1 MVVVLIVVV
10 TIKFEWVIT
19 EGHCNYCPSLIQ
31 TKSNNMKNNYI
42 ETIKYRL
49 EMLEDV
55 IKHAELDNI
64 IDIDDYNKITSKL
77 EIVGNIIYKL

>member
-1 MVVVLIVVV
+1 
-10 TIKFEWVIT
+10 
-19 EGHCNYCPSLIQ
+19 
-31 TKSNNMKNNYI
+31 MKNNYI
-42 ETIKYRL
+42 KTIKYRL